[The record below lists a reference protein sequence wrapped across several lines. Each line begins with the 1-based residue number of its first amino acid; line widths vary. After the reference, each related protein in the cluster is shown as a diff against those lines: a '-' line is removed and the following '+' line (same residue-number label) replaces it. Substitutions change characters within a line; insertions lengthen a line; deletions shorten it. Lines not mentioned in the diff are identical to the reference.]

1 VSALHDPRGIWVKVD
16 GVTRVEDAVAAV
28 AAGVSAIGMIFAPS
42 RRRVSLEEAEKIR
55 AAIPSDVAAFGVFDD
70 SAPWELGEITQALQL
85 DGIQFPA
92 PLVVGRFLTEPLPTV
107 LRTIR
112 VQDERD
118 LVELD
123 RLQCDAVHFDAYV
136 EGKLGGTGVVA
147 PWDLIEKHR
156 PDVPF
161 VLSGGLRPDN
171 VAEAVQRLRP
181 AGVDVSSGIEREPG
195 IKDAEAMRAFV
206 GAARGAH
213 AQA

>member
-92 PLVVGRFLTEPLPTV
+92 PLVVGRFLTEPLPTI
-107 LRTIR
+107 LRTVR
-112 VQDERD
+112 VADERD
-118 LVELD
+118 LIELE

-147 PWDLIEKHR
+147 PWDLIETHR

-161 VLSGGLRPDN
+161 VLSGGLRPSN
-171 VAEAVQRLRP
+171 VAEAVRRLGP
-181 AGVDVSSGIEREPG
+181 VGVDVSSGVEEAPG
-195 IKDAEAMRAFV
+195 VKDAELMRTFV
-206 GAARGAH
+206 EAARGA
-213 AQA
+213 

>member
-16 GVTRVEDAVAAV
+16 GVTRVEDVHAAV
-28 AAGVSAIGMIFAPS
+28 EAGVSAIGMIFAPS
-42 RRRVSLEEAEKIR
+42 PRRVSVDEGRELR
-55 AAIPSDVAAFGVFDD
+55 AAIPSDVQAFGVFDD
-70 SAPWELGEITQALQL
+70 SAPWELGEITTELKL

-92 PLVVGRFLTEPLPTV
+92 QLVVGRFLSEPLPVV

-118 LVELD
+118 LIELE

-136 EGKLGGTGVVA
+136 EGQLGGTGRTA
-147 PWDLIEKHR
+147 PWDLLEQYR

-171 VAEAVQRLRP
+171 VAEGVRRLQP
-181 AGVDVSSGIEREPG
+181 AGVDVSSGVELRAG
-195 IKDAEAMRAFV
+195 IKDAGSMRAFV
-206 GAARGAH
+206 EAARSA
-213 AQA
+213 